1 MDDLLD
7 AFLHYEAVERG
18 LAENTVASY
27 RRDLLSFLVFID
39 KSGITSL
46 QQTNR
51 MHIQAFLLEQ
61 HNEGKATATLSRCVA
76 SIRAFYTFLL
86 QERIVDHDPA
96 VYVRSPKLARKLP
109 HVLTMDEVSALLAT
123 PDPATAIGLRDKAMF
138 EVLYATGIR
147 VSELTSLN
155 VSDVNLSASFLRC
168 IGKGSKERII
178 PLGRL
183 ARHAVIEYT
192 LRARHSLLR
201 DKEELSLFV
210 NHLGDRLTRQGFW
223 KIIKKYA
230 KMAGITQDIT
240 PHTLRHSFATH
251 LLENGADLRAVQEM
265 LGHADISTTQI
276 YTHVTT
282 TRLKDVYD
290 KSHPRA

>member
-18 LAENTVASY
+18 LAENTIASY
-27 RRDLLSFLVFID
+27 RHDLLLYLSFID
-39 KSGITSL
+39 ELDISSL

-51 MHIQAFLLEQ
+51 MHIQAFLVELHHQ
-61 HNEGKATATLSRCVA
+61 GKASATLSRCVA
-76 SIRAFYTFLL
+76 SIRAFYNFLL

-96 VYVRSPKLARKLP
+96 IYVHSPKIARKLP
-109 HVLTMDEVSALLAT
+109 HVLTMDEVSSLLVM
-123 PDPATAIGLRDKAMF
+123 PDPSTEMGLRDKAMF

-147 VSELTSLN
+147 VSELISLN

-168 IGKGSKERII
+168 LGKGSKERII
-178 PLGRL
+178 PLGRF
-183 ARHAVIEYT
+183 ARQAVVAYT
-192 LRARHSLLR
+192 QAARYSLLQ
-201 DKEELSLFV
+201 DKEDKALFV
-210 NHLGDRLTRQGFW
+210 NHLGKRLTRQGFW

-230 KMAGITQDIT
+230 KMAGIKQDIT